1 MHTYIVLKQGR
12 DDSTLSSLRAYFEV
26 YFDVTE
32 YTHNQNGSTHLLLRH
47 PLLHLNINMYTSTFL
62 RAQLDL
68 NVFLPARV
76 SFFRNTC
83 AT

>member
-47 PLLHLNINMYTSTFL
+47 PLLHLNINRYVYEYLSSCAVGFE
-62 RAQLDL
+62 RI
-68 NVFLPARV
+68 F
-76 SFFRNTC
+76 TC
-83 AT
+83 TCELFS